1 MPLRQIPPTATPL
14 RLEEWRQGLGASS
27 AALPDFT
34 AALAAYLGSPH
45 LFLAASGRT
54 ALYLLFTALRDLPA
68 LRGRSQVVLPAYTC
82 PAVAKVALDAGLAV
96 RLVDVDPCTHGFVAG
111 GLEHAVEERTLAVVC
126 VHPFGMP
133 QPVDEALAAA
143 RRAGAVV
150 IEDAAQSLGARAA
163 GRPVGVQGDFGLFS
177 FGPGKP
183 LSTGGGGLVCTADPD
198 YAAALAAAWQRLA
211 APGKAAAGWA
221 LFRLGL
227 LSLAFHPAGWGL
239 ATKAG
244 AQKVGESEAAWGYAL
259 RGLSSTQ
266 AAVGTRLLARLDE
279 INARRRTN
287 ALAWR
292 ARLQDAPGL
301 ILPPVAEGAIFLRFP
316 LVLSGEDGSGPA
328 DRLQRRLAQAGIG
341 AGRMYRRTLAEIFP
355 ALGGGAYPGAERMA
369 RGLLTLPTNHYVRPE
384 DIDRGAALIL
394 SGV

>member
-1 MPLRQIPPTATPL
+1 MSLRQIPPTATPL
-14 RLEEWRQGLGASS
+14 RLAEWRHGLGASS
-27 AALPDFT
+27 AALSDFT

-54 ALYLLFTALRDLPA
+54 ALYLLLTTLRDLPA
-68 LRGRSQVVLPAYTC
+68 FRGRDQVVLPAYTC

-96 RLVDVDPCTHGFVAG
+96 RLVDVDPCTHGYVAG
-111 GLEHAVEERTLAVVC
+111 GLEQAVGERTLAVVC

-133 QPVDEALAAA
+133 QPVGEALAAA

-163 GRPVGVQGDFGLFS
+163 GRPAGVQGDFGLFS

-183 LSTGGGGLVCTADPD
+183 LALGGGGLVCASDPN

-211 APGKAAAGWA
+211 APGKAADGWA
-221 LFRLGL
+221 LLRLGL
-227 LSLAFHPAGWGL
+227 LNLAFHPTGWGL
-239 ATKAG
+239 AAKAG

-259 RGLSSTQ
+259 RGLSPTQ
-266 AAVGTRLLARLDE
+266 AAVGARLLPGLDKL
-279 INARRRTN
+279 NALRRNN
-287 ALAWR
+287 ALAWL

-301 ILPPVAEGAIFLRFP
+301 ILPPVEEGAIFLRFP
-316 LVLSGEDGSGPA
+316 FVLTADAGPA
-328 DRLQRRLAQAGIG
+328 DRLQRRLADAGIG

-355 ALGGGAYPGAERMA
+355 ALGSGFYPGAERMA

-384 DIDRGAALIL
+384 DIDRGAALLL
-394 SGV
+394 SGL